1 MPDQWQYAV
10 YISITTLFALLYL
23 TVKFKMLEVSLERI
37 FLKGSRNLITK
48 EQENFIAASN
58 TINQK
63 QNKSQIIPI
72 VKNKVLNH

>member
-1 MPDQWQYAV
+1 
-10 YISITTLFALLYL
+10 
-23 TVKFKMLEVSLERI
+23 MLEVSLERI